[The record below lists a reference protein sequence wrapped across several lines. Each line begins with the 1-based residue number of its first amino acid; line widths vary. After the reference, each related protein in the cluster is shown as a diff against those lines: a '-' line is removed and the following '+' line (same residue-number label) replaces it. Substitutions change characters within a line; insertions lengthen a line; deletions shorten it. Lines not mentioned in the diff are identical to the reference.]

1 MYNIK
6 KNSSRKDCCKYS
18 KASHFKKKQNTTYF
32 QRNKYNKYKSIYNHS
47 NKFSNNSYEYEYEN
61 NSFFEK
67 ESENN
72 NNGSKKKK
80 ELIEI
85 NENKYM
91 YEDENKE
98 NSSLYEN
105 STVHE
110 LPIQEK
116 TNEKSCEKNNNEE
129 DKSEPDLN
137 DSESNN
143 TIILPNTNSYCKTN
157 SQICS
162 EDKEN
167 IEPNIQYSNNNCNS
181 VNISNDYFNKK
192 LSSINLS
199 SQDFNEAFYVP
210 KRLNN
215 LYAMYSNNN
224 KINTN
229 ERNQYDN
236 NNNNLA
242 DSNSSMSLNPS
253 FDFNNIFQNNNNNI
267 NNNIQNLDGIN
278 LLLNKNN
285 LFCNQKLNINNFP
298 SLDLIHPFNLY
309 DSYNNKTFRKMNS
322 FDSFHSSLKTQ
333 ISGSF
338 IENERERE
346 NTDILEI
353 NVKIS
358 AKNSLIFKIR
368 RYDDMFKTVKI
379 FCEINKL
386 DTKLI
391 RPFIIYII
399 KALNSIYG
407 IYNLPLKSEEIR
419 LLKDIKEYFYNNNDN
434 NENNNSFCEENE
446 EKREIER
453 ERGNSLNNTNNKIE
467 MNYQEYL
474 KRRNENI
481 KEDLFV
487 NDEYGNN
494 DNEGD

>member
-18 KASHFKKKQNTTYF
+18 KTSHFKKKQNTTYF
-32 QRNKYNKYKSIYNHS
+32 QRNKYNKYKSRYNHS

-67 ESENN
+67 DSEKVHKNN
-72 NNGSKKKK
+72 KN
-80 ELIEI
+80 ELVEI
-85 NENKYM
+85 NENKYV

-105 STVHE
+105 STIHE
-110 LPIQEK
+110 FQTQER
-116 TNEKSCEKNNNEE
+116 TNEKSTEKNINEE
-129 DKSEPDLN
+129 GGASEQDLN
-137 DSESNN
+137 DSDNN
-143 TIILPNTNSYCKTN
+143 TIILPNTSSYCKTN

-162 EDKEN
+162 DDKEN
-167 IEPNIQYSNNNCNS
+167 IEPNINYNNSNS
-181 VNISNDYFNKK
+181 VNISNEYYNKK

-199 SQDFNEAFYVP
+199 SQDFDEAFYVP

-224 KINTN
+224 KMNIK

-236 NNNNLA
+236 KYQ
-242 DSNSSMSLNPS
+242 NSSISINPS
-253 FDFNNIFQNNNNNI
+253 FDLNNIFNNKNNIFQ
-267 NNNIQNLDGIN
+267 NNIQNLDGIN

-285 LFCNQKLNINNFP
+285 LFCNQKININSYP
-298 SLDLIHPFNLY
+298 SLDLIQPFNLY
-309 DSYNNKTFRKMNS
+309 DSYSSKTYHKMNS

-338 IENERERE
+338 IENEKERE

-358 AKNSLIFKIR
+358 EKNTLVFKIR

-407 IYNLPLKSEEIR
+407 IYNLNLKSEEIR
-419 LLKDIKEYFYNNNDN
+419 FLKDIKEYFYSDESNMNPIHEDKNKKENKGNININDEDYKN
-434 NENNNSFCEENE
+434 
-446 EKREIER
+446 EIEHHF
-453 ERGNSLNNTNNKIE
+453 LNRRNDNKIE
-467 MNYQEYL
+467 EVLIN
-474 KRRNENI
+474 
-481 KEDLFV
+481 DV
-487 NDEYGNN
+487 ND
-494 DNEGD
+494 GD

>member
-6 KNSSRKDCCKYS
+6 KNSSRKDCCKYTKS
-18 KASHFKKKQNTTYF
+18 SHFKKKQNTTYF
-32 QRNKYNKYKSIYNHS
+32 QRNKYNKYKSRYNHS
-47 NKFSNNSYEYEYEN
+47 NKFSNNLYEYEYEN
-61 NSFFEK
+61 NSFYEK
-67 ESENN
+67 DSEKTN
-72 NNGSKKKK
+72 SSIKKN

-85 NENKYM
+85 NENKYI

-110 LPIQEK
+110 LQIQEK
-116 TNEKSCEKNNNEE
+116 TNEKSSEKNNNEE
-129 DKSEPDLN
+129 DKISEQDLN
-137 DSESNN
+137 DSYTNN
-143 TIILPNTNSYCKTN
+143 TIILPNTNTNSYCKTN

-167 IEPNIQYSNNNCNS
+167 IEPNIQYNNCNS
-181 VNISNDYFNKK
+181 MNISNDYFNKN

-224 KINTN
+224 KINPK
-229 ERNQYDN
+229 ERNQCDN
-236 NNNNLA
+236 SNNILQN
-242 DSNSSMSLNPS
+242 SSSSMSLNPS
-253 FDFNNIFQNNNNNI
+253 FDFNSIFQNNNNN
-267 NNNIQNLDGIN
+267 NIQNIDGIN

-298 SLDLIHPFNLY
+298 SLDLIHPFNIY
-309 DSYNNKTFRKMNS
+309 DSYNNKSFRKMNS
-322 FDSFHSSLKTQ
+322 YDSFHSSLKTQ
-333 ISGSF
+333 MSGSF
-338 IENERERE
+338 IENEKERE

-358 AKNSLIFKIR
+358 EKNSLVFKIR

-391 RPFIIYII
+391 RPLIIYII
-399 KALNSIYG
+399 KALNAIYG
-407 IYNLPLKSEEIR
+407 IYNLGLKSEEIR
-419 LLKDIKEYFYNNNDN
+419 LLKDIKEYFYNDEKNNPN
-434 NENNNSFCEENE
+434 YE
-446 EKREIER
+446 EKMEKSER
-453 ERGNSLNNTNNKIE
+453 DNSIKNIIDNKDE
-467 MNYQEYL
+467 MNHQDYL
-474 KRRNENI
+474 KRRNENTI
-481 KEDLFV
+481 IEDVFA
-487 NDEYGNN
+487 NYNSNN
-494 DNEGD
+494 DNYGD

>member
-6 KNSSRKDCCKYS
+6 KNSSRKDCCKYTKS
-18 KASHFKKKQNTTYF
+18 SHFKKKQNTTYF
-32 QRNKYNKYKSIYNHS
+32 QRNKYNKYKSRYNHS

-61 NSFFEK
+61 NSFYEK
-67 ESENN
+67 DSEKTSSSN
-72 NNGSKKKK
+72 KKN

-85 NENKYM
+85 NENKFI

-110 LPIQEK
+110 LQIQEK
-116 TNEKSCEKNNNEE
+116 TNEKTSEKINNEE
-129 DKSEPDLN
+129 DRISEQDLN
-137 DSESNN
+137 DSYTNN
-143 TIILPNTNSYCKTN
+143 TIILPNTNTNSYCKTN

-167 IEPNIQYSNNNCNS
+167 IELNIQINNCNS
-181 VNISNDYFNKK
+181 MNISNDYFNKN

-215 LYAMYSNNN
+215 LYEMYSNNN
-224 KINTN
+224 KINTK
-229 ERNQYDN
+229 ERNQCDN
-236 NNNNLA
+236 SNNNLQN
-242 DSNSSMSLNPS
+242 SNSSMSLNPS
-253 FDFNNIFQNNNNNI
+253 FDFNNIFQNNNNN
-267 NNNIQNLDGIN
+267 NIQNIDGIN

-298 SLDLIHPFNLY
+298 SLDLIHPFNIY
-309 DSYNNKTFRKMNS
+309 DSYNNKSFRKMNS
-322 FDSFHSSLKTQ
+322 YDSFHSSLKTQ
-333 ISGSF
+333 MSGSF
-338 IENERERE
+338 IENEKERE

-358 AKNSLIFKIR
+358 AKNSLVFKIR

-391 RPFIIYII
+391 RPLIIYVI
-399 KALNSIYG
+399 KALNAIYG
-407 IYNLPLKSEEIR
+407 IYNLSLKSEEIR
-419 LLKDIKEYFYNNNDN
+419 LLKDIKEYFFNDENNNPNYEEKMEKSERDNSIKNIIDNKDEINHQEYLQRRNDNTIIEDVFVNYNSNNDN
-434 NENNNSFCEENE
+434 
-446 EKREIER
+446 
-453 ERGNSLNNTNNKIE
+453 
-467 MNYQEYL
+467 
-474 KRRNENI
+474 
-481 KEDLFV
+481 
-487 NDEYGNN
+487 YG
-494 DNEGD
+494 D